1 MLCGIVEPTSGSGL
15 VNGLDILTQQ
25 EQIKQSIGYMSQ
37 RFSLYE
43 DLSVEENINFFA
55 GIYRLSAAKK
65 KERKEWVIKMA
76 GLKDLR
82 GSLTGI
88 LSVGWKQRLAL
99 GCAIIHE
106 PEILFLDE
114 PTSGVDPISRG
125 NFWQLIKEMARR
137 GVTVFVTTH
146 YMDEAENCDRLALI
160 FQGDI
165 IALGTP
171 EELKTRDMKKD
182 VLQIN
187 LPQPEDWIESLSKVP
202 GIRETALFGT
212 SLHAV
217 VDNAAAAS
225 GKLKSLFASRG
236 LKDYSLRQIVP
247 SLEDVFVALIEAHS
261 RPEAVPK

>member
-1 MLCGIVEPTSGSGL
+1 
-15 VNGLDILTQQ
+15 
-25 EQIKQSIGYMSQ
+25 
-37 RFSLYE
+37 
-43 DLSVEENINFFA
+43 
-55 GIYRLSAAKK
+55 LSAAKK

-76 GLKDLR
+76 GLEDLR

-125 NFWQLIKEMARR
+125 NFWQLIKEMARQ

-160 FQGDI
+160 FQGGI

-171 EELKTRDMKKD
+171 LELKTRDMKKE
-182 VLQIN
+182 VLKID
-187 LPQPEDWIESLSKVP
+187 LPRPEDWIEPLAKVP
-202 GIRETALFGT
+202 GISETALFGT

-217 VDNAAAAS
+217 VDNADAVS
-225 GKLKSLFASRG
+225 GKLKSLFAARG
-236 LKDYSLRQIVP
+236 LKDYVLRQIVP

-261 RPEAVPK
+261 RSEAVTR